1 MPGVVPKNSLAKW
14 RSRMSRRRIVV
25 YTVRRYDWA
34 YNDEYHYEDR
44 QSFVEAF
51 LSREKAE
58 ARRKELESGSTRG
71 YEECFSVVEH
81 LVELED

>member
-1 MPGVVPKNSLAKW
+1 
-14 RSRMSRRRIVV
+14 MSRRRIVV

-44 QSFVEAF
+44 QSFVESF
-51 LSREKAE
+51 LRRERAE
-58 ARRKELESGSTRG
+58 ERRQELEASSGRD

-81 LVELED
+81 VVELED